1 MEWDDVQRLKKSL
14 IEEAVGELSK
24 DEVLFLQWL
33 LDEERKYRFAER
45 GGVRVPK
52 VLRDRIEEL
61 FPMPKK
67 AGGGD
72 K

>member
-14 IEEAVGELSK
+14 IEDAVGELSK
-24 DEVLFLQWL
+24 EEVQFLQWL
-33 LDEERKYRFAER
+33 LDEERKYRFAQK

-52 VLRDRIEEL
+52 VLRERIEEL
-61 FPMPKK
+61 FPMPKR

-72 K
+72 R